1 MMHPHGIEEP
11 AGQPK
16 PLPSLQA
23 YQDAASKLRTSLGA
37 YDAPLT
43 LVGMFA
49 QLTSLATTLTY

>member
-37 YDAPLT
+37 YDAPLGKRHSESQHDISE
-43 LVGMFA
+43 VR
-49 QLTSLATTLTY
+49 